1 MLKEKKIF
9 KKNIF
14 VISIYFCSI
23 LHPKNKSELWS
34 IEFAKL
40 FRLRRSLFQF
50 EKRFFEMKVTMVS
63 SVMILKFL
71 VVLNLSFK
79 ATSSFLGGSSSPADK
94 IGVPPA
100 PVPLGRDRMRK
111 APDLLSVRVVF
122 NCSGKGG
129 RAEVVGHI
137 DTGAQGEEW
146 SHVFWEF
153 CHWNFLLL
161 TGGLT
166 AAP

>member
-71 VVLNLSFK
+71 VVLNLSRRPK
-79 ATSSFLGGSSSPADK
+79 N
-94 IGVPPA
+94 VQ
-100 PVPLGRDRMRK
+100 
-111 APDLLSVRVVF
+111 
-122 NCSGKGG
+122 N
-129 RAEVVGHI
+129 
-137 DTGAQGEEW
+137 
-146 SHVFWEF
+146 
-153 CHWNFLLL
+153 WNFCRPF
-161 TGGLT
+161 
-166 AAP
+166 AKVFAKI